1 MKKLVYINQSA
12 NYLSEGIVNAMLA
25 NGGYDEVVLLIG
37 NPANVRFDS
46 PKVKIDPI
54 CSYNRSSFLRRAKSW
69 LVGSAQIQWKLWTRY
84 RRHDVF
90 LVSNPPTAAFCMALC
105 RNRYKSLIYDIYPDG
120 LVSGG
125 FMSEKNPLI
134 RLWQAYNRRFFKNA
148 DRVFTITDGMAD
160 RLSRYIDRNKIEVVP
175 IWYNPSLQRIPKE
188 NNLFIKKHNLEGK
201 FIVMYSGNI
210 GKTHNVE
217 LLVDVANLLKT
228 EKDIKFVIIGEGWA
242 KKDIIVKANELML
255 DNILILPY
263 QPLDFIS
270 HSLSAANIS
279 YISLDEKV
287 STVSVPSKTYNCLY
301 VGSPLICLA
310 SEQAE
315 LTRIVNKHGVGD
327 VFHKKDAQQIASFI
341 LELKKDQNKYRTM
354 RDNAMLLSENYCSD
368 NALKF
373 C

>member
-160 RLSRYIDRNKIEVVP
+160 RLSRYIDRNKIEVIP

-188 NNLFIKKHNLEGK
+188 SNLFIKKHNLEGK

-210 GKTHNVE
+210 GKGHNVK
-217 LLVDVANLLKT
+217 LLPEIANKLHKY
-228 EKDIKFVIIGEGWA
+228 DHIKFVIIGEGWE
-242 KKDIIVKANELML
+242 KQEIISRVSELSL
-255 DNILILPY
+255 TNILILPY
-263 QPLDFIS
+263 QPIESIS
-270 HSLSAANIS
+270 HSLSAADLN
-279 YISLDEKV
+279 YISVEKKA
-287 STVSVPSKTYNCLY
+287 STVCVPSKTYNCLF
-301 VGSPLICLA
+301 VGSPVLCI
-310 SEQAE
+310 SEPTGELSKMINRYGIGRVYQEWQIEQIVEYIKQISIDSNQLNILKDKVISLSDKYSQKQAE
-315 LTRIVNKHGVGD
+315 R
-327 VFHKKDAQQIASFI
+327 FI
-341 LELKKDQNKYRTM
+341 
-354 RDNAMLLSENYCSD
+354 
-368 NALKF
+368 
-373 C
+373 